1 MRSLR
6 SGSLCALLVLAGCVA
21 VAPPEGADES
31 VGTTTD
37 DITLLGFDCPPW
49 APWAGGCA
57 TALAL
62 PNVVTHHNDN
72 SRTGWNHFERTLNT
86 DDLRATQFGKR
97 ATWTVDGQIYAQ
109 PLFVSRG
116 AGGRDLVIV
125 ATEHNKIYAFDA
137 DAEGDSPTPVWQR
150 FLGVPYRVTPTDHP
164 DVHNI
169 NVWPEMGITS
179 TPVIDMTTRSIYAVS
194 LQMGDHLTPRGTRR
208 TFGFKVHELDLA
220 TGAVKRSAWLDP
232 VAFTGPRPN
241 DVKELDPRLY
251 VQRAALLLSQGRIY
265 VGFASNLGDEGYE
278 WHGYLVAVDKGT
290 LKPAA
295 TFITTPTTREGGVW
309 QAGAGPAANLFG
321 DVFVES
327 GDGETPVP
335 GDPPPPQEDSNSLL
349 QLRYSAASG
358 ALTVASK
365 FSVPVG
371 YDNDFG
377 SMGPMLIPWL
387 PYVVSGGKDG
397 VLFVHYQGALSPPV
411 QQHDFDP
418 RPPKERVPRALVG
431 SPITWTAGAKPHVY
445 VWPAQSTLHDFAL
458 SPFAAKPLGAPSTP
472 AASPPVGWFGGH
484 LAGSSD
490 GSRAGTGVVWAN
502 ATTGAEKGSSLLVA
516 YDAANVTRELYRSTL
531 DYRDPVTGSGRM
543 STPMVAAGRVYLAT
557 QEPWP
562 YREHP
567 TDHLLPAGTVP
578 SGYVNVYGLLDS
590 ARDVVNVPPPPACVE
605 SSTPA
610 TGTWTEMYTKY
621 FGPGSLG
628 HCTSCH
634 VKATSF
640 SMASASSADVFAAFK
655 SKLVTPGTTDP
666 QKSQLGSTVAPPTTP
681 LVWFNMGSMPKPEA
695 PKCNP
700 TAVRAVND
708 WLRAGAPGP

>member
-6 SGSLCALLVLAGCVA
+6 PGSLCALLLLAGCVA
-21 VAPPEGADES
+21 VAPPEADEP

-57 TALAL
+57 TGLAL

-86 DDLRATQFGKR
+86 NDLRATQFGKR

-109 PLFVSRG
+109 PLFVSR
-116 AGGRDLVIV
+116 AAAGRDLVIV
-125 ATEHNKIYAFDA
+125 ATEHNEIYAFDP
-137 DAEGDSPTPVWQR
+137 DVEGDWPAPVWRR

-164 DVHNI
+164 AVHNI
-169 NVWPEMGITS
+169 NVWPEMGVTS
-179 TPVIDMTTRSIYAVS
+179 TPVIDMTTGSIYAVS
-194 LQMGDHLTPRGTRR
+194 LQMGDHLTPRGTPRS
-208 TFGFKVHELDLA
+208 FGFKVHEIDLA
-220 TGAVKRSAWLDP
+220 TGRVKRSEWLDP
-232 VAFTGPRPN
+232 VAITGPRAV

-278 WHGYLVAVDKGT
+278 WHGYLVAVDKST
-290 LKPAA
+290 LKPVA
-295 TFITTPTTREGGVW
+295 TFISTPKTREGGIW

-321 DVFVES
+321 DVFVET
-327 GDGETPVP
+327 GDGESTVE
-335 GDPPPPQEDSNSLL
+335 GMPPPPQEDSNSLL
-349 QLRYSAASG
+349 QLRYSATTKK
-358 ALTVASK
+358 LVVASK

-371 YDNDFG
+371 EDNDFG
-377 SMGPMLIPWL
+377 SMGPMMIPWL
-387 PYVVSGGKDG
+387 PYVFSGGKDG
-397 VLFVHYQGALSPPV
+397 VFFVHYQGALAPPI
-411 QQHDFDP
+411 QQHDFG
-418 RPPKERVPRALVG
+418 RRALVG

-445 VWPAQSTLHDFAL
+445 VWPASSALHDFAV
-458 SPFAAKPLGAPSTP
+458 SPLAPKPLGTP
-472 AASPPVGWFGGH
+472 AVATTSPGVEFFGGH

-502 ATTGAEKGSSLLVA
+502 ATKGAEKGSSVLVA
-516 YDAANVTRELYRSTL
+516 YDAADVTRELYRSTL
-531 DYRDPVTGSGRM
+531 DYRDAVTGSGRM
-543 STPMVAAGRVYLAT
+543 SAPTVAAGRVYLAT
-557 QEPWP
+557 QEPWAFHD
-562 YREHP
+562 HP
-567 TDHLLPAGTVP
+567 ADHLMPAGTVP

-590 ARDVVNVPPPPACVE
+590 TRVVVNVPPPPGCVE

-610 TGTWTEMYTKY
+610 TGTWSEMYTKY

-640 SMASASSADVFAAFK
+640 SMASAASTDVFAAFK
-655 SKLVTPGTTDP
+655 SALVTPGTTDP
-666 QKSQLGSTVAPPTTP
+666 QKSRLGSTVTAPTTP